1 MAKRVGALLLALGS
15 FAPSSAFSY
24 AQRDQGD
31 PVRSVL
37 SADGR
42 DIRLVNFKVVEQDSS
57 VSPSDGCSVPPSDFQ
72 IAIVEIQVTFWERP
86 LVVPKRVSV
95 IDVLDR
101 VFIEDCVTRKA
112 GVTIRSSDTRELP
125 PEPALPVKVSYSY
138 VIPIRPGTPISK
150 LTVDDVVFKEPLR
163 PSAPN

>member
-1 MAKRVGALLLALGS
+1 MAKRLGALLLALGS

-24 AQRDQGD
+24 AQRDYGD
-31 PVRSVL
+31 PGRSVL

-42 DIRLVNFKVVEQDSS
+42 DIRLVSFKVVDQDSS
-57 VSPSDGCSVPPSDFQ
+57 VSPSEGCSVPPSDFQ
-72 IAIVEIQVTFWERP
+72 LAIVEIQVTFWERP
-86 LVVPKRVSV
+86 LAAPKRVSV

-101 VFIEDCVTRKA
+101 VFVDECATRKA
-112 GVTIRSSDTRELP
+112 GVTIKGSGKRDLP
-125 PEPALPVKVSYSY
+125 PEPALPVKVTYSY

-150 LTVDDVVFKEPLR
+150 LKVDDVVFKEPLR